1 MAYLMYDITSVLFS
15 FLSIQPRLSAVAFHL
30 EIAMTKTDRP
40 NRDALSDALDIYR
53 DAMRPF
59 IVRHL
64 KRVRGKGVE
73 DAIGESLHDR
83 QAEQFRQNLAQG
95 RSVEDAIDINDFPN
109 LVSRQWHAV
118 FKQAFGDDR
127 TVQSLSWMIVTV
139 RNEVAHPNTQDMDAE
154 YARSRLYDIADV
166 LGRIN
171 ASDAKRDVEGIRD
184 RLVSESVPRD
194 APCDAPSDREQ
205 QTQVEPTISLSGPT
219 IWQLHLRPMG
229 GLWGADNR
237 ERQAKLAVDL
247 CRNLSVLGMGWPVKA
262 DPDENISWSDY
273 VDRSKDTEWKK
284 VNDNVR
290 RWKEDVKIGDLVWT
304 RTTNGE
310 YLLAR
315 VTGEWRYE
323 PDTEFTDADMVN
335 IREVEIVSVGNE
347 SQVGKVAFGRL
358 TLSRINGVDDFSRDL
373 WNKCSPPTSP
383 KYLER

>member
-1 MAYLMYDITSVLFS
+1 
-15 FLSIQPRLSAVAFHL
+15 
-30 EIAMTKTDRP
+30 MTKTDRP

-59 IVRHL
+59 IVRYL
-64 KRVRGKGVE
+64 KRVRGKGVK
-73 DAIGESLHDR
+73 DVIGESLHDR
-83 QAEQFRQNLAQG
+83 QAEQFRRNLAQG
-95 RSVEDAIDINDFPN
+95 RSIEDAIDINDFPN
-109 LVSRQWHAV
+109 LISKQWHAV

-171 ASDAKRDVEGIRD
+171 ASDAKREVEGIRD
-184 RLVSESVPRD
+184 RLVSES

-219 IWQLHLRPMG
+219 IWQRTARRAVRAAGCPTISLSGPTIWQLHLRPKVG
-229 GLWGADNR
+229 VGADDP
-237 ERQAKLAVDL
+237 ERVVKF
-247 CRNLSVLGMGWPVKA
+247 CRDHSVLGMGWAVDA

-273 VDRSKDTEWKK
+273 KERAGEM
-284 VNDNVR
+284 NGNVR
-290 RWKEDVKIGDLVWT
+290 RWKEDVKINDLVWT
-304 RTTNGE
+304 KTPNKE
-310 YLLAR
+310 YYLAR

-323 PDTEFTDADMVN
+323 PAPEFVDIDMVN

-358 TLSRINGVDDFSRDL
+358 TLSRINGVDELSRDL

-383 KYLER
+383 KYLGR